1 MRLWPRRRNLRISTR
16 IFAFGVFSLLSL
28 GAVGLIYV
36 LQDVRVDGYRRHSA
50 SARIDAELA
59 SVLQTGVQTLRQSE
73 INFIYT
79 DDERFIGSHDD
90 AFLKTDST
98 VEQLLNRLN
107 ADALDS
113 LAFSLTTIKQGLA
126 DYNAA
131 FADIVSIKKKLG
143 LYPKSGINGVILKGA
158 AAVESRLADG
168 SEPALS
174 AAFQSLRAFE
184 RDYKLTHFPS
194 AYTDFG
200 KRTMDF
206 TRLLSASAL
215 DADNKK
221 ALGDAMAAYAD
232 GVRAWVESDQRFRS
246 VYQQLSNGFAN
257 LEPQLDDLV
266 TNIKAL
272 DSSATQ
278 SENTIRAE
286 ARIQMAIAF
295 AVITIITVLLAWFIG
310 RGIARPVSRITVAM
324 KAVAAGELDTA
335 IPYTE
340 NTNEVGDMAKAL
352 EIFAMGLAE
361 TERLRSE
368 RTATDEATA
377 ERRLV
382 ERRRLADEFQSTM
395 GALADRFA
403 RSSAEV
409 ADAARVLSE
418 TAEATSGQAQSVTGA
433 AQLASTNV
441 QTVVASAEELTAS
454 IREINEQVAKSAGIA
469 GEAADEATR
478 TEGNVRA
485 LSDAALRIGD
495 VVSLIRAIAEQ
506 TNLLALNATIEAAR
520 AGEAGRGF
528 AVVASEVKQLASQTA
543 KATDEIGEKI
553 GEIQVATNETVA
565 AIGRITSTISMIREV
580 TASIA
585 GAVEEQGAAT
595 GEIAENTQRA
605 AEGTQAVTGTIAV
618 VGQAAQQTGL
628 ASNHLSELS
637 AELEHQSADL
647 QSEVAKFVD
656 GLRAA

>member
-441 QTVVASAEELTAS
+441 QTVAASAEELTAS

>member
-1 MRLWPRRRNLRISTR
+1 MLALGGL
-16 IFAFGVFSLLSL
+16 AL
-28 GAVGLIYV
+28 GAV
-36 LQDVRVDGYRRHSA
+36 
-50 SARIDAELA
+50 
-59 SVLQTGVQTLRQSE
+59 
-73 INFIYT
+73 F
-79 DDERFIGSHDD
+79 
-90 AFLKTDST
+90 
-98 VEQLLNRLN
+98 
-107 ADALDS
+107 
-113 LAFSLTTIKQGLA
+113 
-126 DYNAA
+126 
-131 FADIVSIKKKLG
+131 
-143 LYPKSGINGVILKGA
+143 
-158 AAVESRLADG
+158 
-168 SEPALS
+168 
-174 AAFQSLRAFE
+174 
-184 RDYKLTHFPS
+184 
-194 AYTDFG
+194 
-200 KRTMDF
+200 
-206 TRLLSASAL
+206 
-215 DADNKK
+215 
-221 ALGDAMAAYAD
+221 
-232 GVRAWVESDQRFRS
+232 
-246 VYQQLSNGFAN
+246 
-257 LEPQLDDLV
+257 
-266 TNIKAL
+266 
-272 DSSATQ
+272 
-278 SENTIRAE
+278 
-286 ARIQMAIAF
+286 
-295 AVITIITVLLAWFIG
+295 AWFIG

-441 QTVVASAEELTAS
+441 QTVAASAEELTAS

-528 AVVASEVKQLASQTA
+528 AVVASEVKHLAEQTA
-543 KATDEIGEKI
+543 KATDEIAKKI
-553 GEIQVATNETVA
+553 NEMQGATSVTVDS
-565 AIGRITSTISMIREV
+565 ISRIVSTITTIQEV
-580 TASIA
+580 TQSIA
-585 GAVEEQGAAT
+585 SAVEEQGAAT
-595 GEIAENTQRA
+595 EEIAANTQRSASGTADVSNNVAGVGTA
-605 AEGTQAVTGTIAV
+605 AETTGVAATRLMQLSGSMQTFSGELQREVRGFLLTLRQA
-618 VGQAAQQTGL
+618 
-628 ASNHLSELS
+628 
-637 AELEHQSADL
+637 
-647 QSEVAKFVD
+647 
-656 GLRAA
+656 

>member
-1 MRLWPRRRNLRISTR
+1 
-16 IFAFGVFSLLSL
+16 
-28 GAVGLIYV
+28 
-36 LQDVRVDGYRRHSA
+36 
-50 SARIDAELA
+50 
-59 SVLQTGVQTLRQSE
+59 
-73 INFIYT
+73 
-79 DDERFIGSHDD
+79 
-90 AFLKTDST
+90 
-98 VEQLLNRLN
+98 
-107 ADALDS
+107 
-113 LAFSLTTIKQGLA
+113 
-126 DYNAA
+126 
-131 FADIVSIKKKLG
+131 
-143 LYPKSGINGVILKGA
+143 
-158 AAVESRLADG
+158 
-168 SEPALS
+168 
-174 AAFQSLRAFE
+174 
-184 RDYKLTHFPS
+184 
-194 AYTDFG
+194 
-200 KRTMDF
+200 
-206 TRLLSASAL
+206 
-215 DADNKK
+215 
-221 ALGDAMAAYAD
+221 MAAYAD

-441 QTVVASAEELTAS
+441 QTVAASAEELTAS

-528 AVVASEVKQLASQTA
+528 AVVASEVKHLAEQTA
-543 KATDEIGEKI
+543 KATDEIAKKI
-553 GEIQVATNETVA
+553 NEMQGATSVTVA

>member
-441 QTVVASAEELTAS
+441 QTVAASAEELTAS
-454 IREINEQVAKSAGIA
+454 IREINEQVAKSASIA

>member
-1 MRLWPRRRNLRISTR
+1 LRISTR

-441 QTVVASAEELTAS
+441 QTVAASAEELTAS